1 MYLLPKTETEAR
13 NTTVAGVLLAVIGL
27 FVTHALAVVGALCVA
42 FGVIGWVSIARSE
55 KTDQPVSRADQ

>member
-27 FVTHALAVVGALCVA
+27 FVTPALAVVGVLCVA
-42 FGVIGWVSIARSE
+42 FGVIGWVTIARSASAENQRRSVE
-55 KTDQPVSRADQ
+55 K